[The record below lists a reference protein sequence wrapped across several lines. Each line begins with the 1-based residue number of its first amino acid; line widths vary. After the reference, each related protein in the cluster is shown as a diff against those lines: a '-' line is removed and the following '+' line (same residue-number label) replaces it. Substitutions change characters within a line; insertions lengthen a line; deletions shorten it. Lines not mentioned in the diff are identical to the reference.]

1 VCYIVTE
8 RKLIYYFPE
17 GVFFLVTR
25 FWSIF
30 FCDLKKSLRLFD
42 LPPFSLF
49 FRKRLSQITKHK
61 RGKKKKRSLL
71 ALLKKKKEISQK
83 TRTQVIMDIMGNPG
97 EGGGRGGMGD
107 DQDAFAQQFKQ
118 FCMQP
123 ENKEKVQEHQRK
135 EIRRAE
141 RVGHRI
147 EACGF
152 RDKVLESDYE
162 AQQNIAPFMEHKFLR
177 RIIQTFCNDE
187 QGDFGKWAK
196 NPRVIEMLQH
206 AKDLVDNGYVQ
217 EEELEH
223 RMVEYLKNPNAE
235 GHEQFDKRVNRK
247 INVES
252 KDLVSALNE
261 QCTLRHE
268 GNLLYV
274 KKNFEEAKEKYEQ
287 ALSIMNLI
295 KATDR
300 QMGQFEIEQNK
311 SFCLMNIASVCIG
324 MKDYGEAIE
333 HLNKA
338 EEVWPEPTGNFKLYT
353 RRARA
358 HIYRAN
364 FAEAKKDL
372 QTAKSIDPKHEEIE
386 EVEWMIDA
394 FKSKYATEEKERART
409 MFKFPKVLMSDQKR
423 KKRSSNRWPH
433 SYGW

>member
-1 VCYIVTE
+1 
-8 RKLIYYFPE
+8 
-17 GVFFLVTR
+17 
-25 FWSIF
+25 
-30 FCDLKKSLRLFD
+30 
-42 LPPFSLF
+42 
-49 FRKRLSQITKHK
+49 
-61 RGKKKKRSLL
+61 
-71 ALLKKKKEISQK
+71 
-83 TRTQVIMDIMGNPG
+83 MDIMGNPG
-97 EGGGRGGMGD
+97 EGGGGGGGSMGGGMGG
-107 DQDAFAQQFKQ
+107 DQDAFAEQFKQ
-118 FCMQP
+118 FCMKP

-135 EIRRAE
+135 EVRRAE

-152 RDKVLESDYE
+152 REKVLESDYE

-206 AKDLVDNGYVQ
+206 AKDLVDNGYVD
-217 EEELEH
+217 EEELQY
-223 RMVEYLKNPNAE
+223 RMIEYLKNPNAE
-235 GHEQFDKRVNRK
+235 GHEQFDKKVNRK
-247 INVES
+247 VNVES
-252 KDLVSALNE
+252 KDLVGALNE

-268 GNLLYV
+268 GNLQYA

-295 KATDR
+295 KAADR

-311 SFCLMNIASVCIG
+311 SLCLMNIASACIG

-333 HLNKA
+333 RLNKA
-338 EEVWPEPTGNFKLYT
+338 EEVWPEPPGNFKLYT

-358 HIYRAN
+358 HVYRAN
-364 FAEAKKDL
+364 FTEAKKDL
-372 QTAKSIDPKHEEIE
+372 QTAKSIDPNHEEIE

-394 FKSKYATEEKERART
+394 FKSKYAKEEKERART
-409 MFKFPKVLMSDQKR
+409 MFKFPKVLMSDQKT
-423 KKRSSNRWPH
+423 KKRPSNRWPH